1 MVLNGVGERERAMY
15 KLDALHFFKPDEAH
29 PDRHVSLPSGRR
41 IIYLDGDIDAQVDA
55 LPDLDNDERAALKVE
70 VREGWTQLQARSEFE
85 IADYVPPAPTA
96 LEVWEQEML
105 RLNKVIRDDYRY
117 WEESAAGEISPTAAT
132 RMAAQVAAAKAHRDL
147 RPQGEA

>member
-1 MVLNGVGERERAMY
+1 MPLVYTDDTFKTAYDQATSDDLIAQAKAGEPILDTLNGEWFRISPERE
-15 KLDALHFFKPDEAH
+15 
-29 PDRHVSLPSGRR
+29 
-41 IIYLDGDIDAQVDA
+41 
-55 LPDLDNDERAALKVE
+55 AA
-70 VREGWTQLQARSEFE
+70 ARQQ
-85 IADYVPPAPTA
+85 IADDIANAPTA

-117 WEESAAGEISPTAAT
+117 WEESAAGAISQAAAT